1 MPVFLLFF
9 AVWMILNG
17 KVTAEICIF
26 GVLISAALFYFMCR
40 YMEYSL
46 KKELLLFRLIPLF
59 IRYFGVL
66 VKEIV
71 KANVCVL
78 KIILSPELQPEPTF
92 VYFDTDFKTGL
103 ARVLLANSIT
113 LTPGTIT
120 VSVED
125 DRFCV
130 HCLDKEL
137 AEGMETSV
145 FVKLL
150 KEMEDMEAKWTK

>member
-78 KIILSPELQPEPTF
+78 KIILSPELQPEP
-92 VYFDTDFKTGL
+92 
-103 ARVLLANSIT
+103 A
-113 LTPGTIT
+113 
-120 VSVED
+120 
-125 DRFCV
+125 CV
-130 HCLDKEL
+130 
-137 AEGMETSV
+137 
-145 FVKLL
+145 
-150 KEMEDMEAKWTK
+150 

>member
-78 KIILSPELQPEPTF
+78 KIILSPELQPEPAF

-120 VSVED
+120 VALED
-125 DRFCV
+125 NEYTV
-130 HCLDKEL
+130 HCLDRRFGEGL
-137 AEGMETSV
+137 ADSSFVRLLHKIEGQV
-145 FVKLL
+145 
-150 KEMEDMEAKWTK
+150 AQ